1 VSSSNHDAKSMLIR
15 TVSFPLV
22 IMEAQAASLSESL
35 GARELVMYEVR
46 DIF

>member
-1 VSSSNHDAKSMLIR
+1 VSSSNHGPKSMLIR

-22 IMEAQAASLSESL
+22 IMEAQAASLLESL

-46 DIF
+46 DNF